1 MEKKS
6 KKKSKSHAT
15 THTVRNVF
23 CAVCSV
29 ATQVFLILTLFVIG
43 NLSAWQ
49 ENVRPKLYVELG
61 PEDVLKFLGN
71 ESVVDHF
78 KLVTRD
84 GDSLLVGARNIIY
97 NLSIHD
103 LNEQQRLVWYSP
115 EDDQKMCV
123 VKGKDEEA
131 CQNYVRIMVVTSP
144 GRLFVCGTNSF
155 RPMCNTYIINDNNY
169 TLEATKNG
177 QAVCPYDPRHNST
190 SVFADNELYS
200 GTVADFSGSDPII
213 YREPLQTEQYDS
225 LSLNAPN
232 FVSSFTQG
240 DFVYFFFRE
249 TAVEYINCGKAIYSR
264 VARVCKW
271 DKGGPHRFRNRWT
284 SFLKSRLNCSI
295 PGDFPFYFN
304 EIQSA
309 SNLVEGHYGHSS
321 AKLIYGVFNTPTNS
335 IPGSAV
341 CAFSLQDI
349 ADTFEGS
356 FKEQSSINSNW
367 LPVNN
372 GKVPEPRPGSCHNDS
387 RTLPDPTLNF
397 IKTHSL
403 MDENVPAF
411 FGQPILVRTS
421 TIYRF
426 TQIAVDA
433 QIKTP
438 GGKTYD
444 VIFVG
449 TDHGKIIKSVNA
461 ESADSD
467 KKVTSVVI
475 EEIDVLPKSEPI
487 RNLEIVRTMQ
497 YDQAKDGSYD
507 DGKLVIVTDSQVI
520 AIQLHRCHNDKITS
534 CSECVALQD
543 PYCAWDKIAGKCRSH
558 GAPRWLE
565 ENYFYQNVATGQHAA
580 CPSGKINSKDANVGE
595 QKGYRDDMGLLD
607 QRRQSKDQEMINIM
621 QDKNFEGPQISPDI
635 INAQYT
641 VETLVMAVLAGS
653 IFSLLVGFFTGYF
666 CGRRC
671 HKDED
676 DNLPY
681 PDTEYEYFEQRQ
693 NVNRI
698 QTEPKLLPQVEEVT
712 YAEPVLL
719 PQPPSQNKMHSPKNT
734 LRKPIPHHGPNSETF
749 FQFQPDGYNTQ
760 QTYRCRDNFGTLRS
774 HQVMGDN
781 YRRGD
786 GFSTT
791 RSVKK
796 AVNTNTRN
804 RSLGRLRRQPPRH
817 GIVTQ
822 HRSNSP
828 QHSSSGSSPVMSNSS
843 SSPAPPSSSPSP
855 QESPKNC
862 SYIYRDLITNTKSMP
877 LIKTAATTTALAI
890 TTTINTN
897 TIDEKSI
904 ITKSYL
910 QQQQQ
915 QSEQQQQQQRQQ
927 NANTAKTLFTTT
939 AITKSTTKTVKETPK
954 QKHQQQQQQERH
966 NNTREPKTM
975 LTKSVP
981 ATPVQVNPTTN
992 NFMPSSADDDDVDDD
1007 YIDDNDVLYMPPYS
1021 YPNCSLNICEDDDDY
1036 YNDDLFKETGDNHA
1050 FDLPHDN
1057 DGDSSSLAMITP
1069 PPPYDTPPHRQQS
1082 QQQLTKKSSLASL
1095 SLTNST
1101 ARGQR
1106 SHAPTTRKYLFNNR
1120 ELFNISSSNGNSSS
1134 NSLQQD
1140 QQQQTSSLAGTLSNA
1155 ITPTKL
1161 SAAAA
1166 AMFAA
1171 PQLNRKWNLHRKRRR
1186 RNSSSGDSKEL
1197 DKLVLQ
1203 SVDWDDND
1211 IY

>member
-1 MEKKS
+1 MTTSSYWHDMTPKLLRELCIS
-6 KKKSKSHAT
+6 KIHI
-15 THTVRNVF
+15 
-23 CAVCSV
+23 
-29 ATQVFLILTLFVIG
+29 FLLLTLYVIG

-71 ESVVDHF
+71 DTVLDHF
-78 KLVTRD
+78 KLVTKD
-84 GDSLLVGARNIIY
+84 GNSLLVGARNVVY

-103 LNEQQRLVWYSP
+103 LTEQQRLLWSSP
-115 EDDQKMCV
+115 ENDVKMCV
-123 VKGKDEEA
+123 MKGKDDEA
-131 CQNYVRIMVVTSP
+131 CQNYIRILVVTSP
-144 GRLFVCGTNSF
+144 GRLLVCGTNSF
-155 RPMCNTYIINDNNY
+155 RPECTSYVINANNY
-169 TLEATKNG
+169 SLEATKSG
-177 QAVCPYDPRHNST
+177 QAVCPYDPKHNST
-190 SVFADNELYS
+190 SVFADNELYT

-249 TAVEYINCGKAIYSR
+249 TAVEYINCGKAVYSR

-295 PGDFPFYFN
+295 PGDYPFYFN

-309 SNLVEGHYGHSS
+309 SNLVEGSYGHSNS
-321 AKLIYGVFNTPTNS
+321 KLIYGVFNTPINS

-341 CAFSLQDI
+341 CAFNLQDI
-349 ADTFEGS
+349 ADTFEGN
-356 FKEQSSINSNW
+356 FKEQTGINSNW
-367 LPVNN
+367 LPVNSA
-372 GKVPEPRPGSCHNDS
+372 KVPDPRPGSCHNDS
-387 RTLPDPTLNF
+387 RTLPDLTLNF

-461 ESADSD
+461 ESADSN
-467 KKVTSVVI
+467 KKVSSVVI
-475 EEIDVLPKSEPI
+475 EEIDVLTKSEPI

-497 YDQAKDGSYD
+497 YDQPKEGSYD
-507 DGKLVIVTDSQVI
+507 DGKLVIITDSQVL
-520 AIQLHRCHNDKITS
+520 AIKLHRCNNDKITS

-580 CPSGKINSKDANVGE
+580 CPSGKISSKDANVGE
-595 QKGYRDDMGLLD
+595 QKGYRDDMDLLD
-607 QRRQSKDQEMINIM
+607 SRRAGKDQEIINIM
-621 QDKNFEGPQISPDI
+621 QDKDFEDI

-698 QTEPKLLPQVEEVT
+698 HCRIQAEPKLLPQVEEVT

-719 PQPPSQNKMHSPKNT
+719 PQAPSQNKLQHSPKNT
-734 LRKPIPHHGPNSETF
+734 LRKPMHHHGANSETL
-749 FQFQPDGYNTQ
+749 FQFQPDNFNNRE
-760 QTYRCRDNFGTLRS
+760 TYRGRDNFGTLRS
-774 HQVMGDN
+774 HQGDN

-796 AVNTNTRN
+796 V
-804 RSLGRLRRQPPRH
+804 
-817 GIVTQ
+817 
-822 HRSNSP
+822 
-828 QHSSSGSSPVMSNSS
+828 
-843 SSPAPPSSSPSP
+843 
-855 QESPKNC
+855 
-862 SYIYRDLITNTKSMP
+862 
-877 LIKTAATTTALAI
+877 
-890 TTTINTN
+890 
-897 TIDEKSI
+897 
-904 ITKSYL
+904 YL
-910 QQQQQ
+910 
-915 QSEQQQQQQRQQ
+915 
-927 NANTAKTLFTTT
+927 
-939 AITKSTTKTVKETPK
+939 
-954 QKHQQQQQQERH
+954 
-966 NNTREPKTM
+966 
-975 LTKSVP
+975 
-981 ATPVQVNPTTN
+981 
-992 NFMPSSADDDDVDDD
+992 
-1007 YIDDNDVLYMPPYS
+1007 
-1021 YPNCSLNICEDDDDY
+1021 
-1036 YNDDLFKETGDNHA
+1036 
-1050 FDLPHDN
+1050 
-1057 DGDSSSLAMITP
+1057 
-1069 PPPYDTPPHRQQS
+1069 
-1082 QQQLTKKSSLASL
+1082 
-1095 SLTNST
+1095 
-1101 ARGQR
+1101 
-1106 SHAPTTRKYLFNNR
+1106 
-1120 ELFNISSSNGNSSS
+1120 
-1134 NSLQQD
+1134 
-1140 QQQQTSSLAGTLSNA
+1140 
-1155 ITPTKL
+1155 
-1161 SAAAA
+1161 
-1166 AMFAA
+1166 
-1171 PQLNRKWNLHRKRRR
+1171 
-1186 RNSSSGDSKEL
+1186 
-1197 DKLVLQ
+1197 
-1203 SVDWDDND
+1203 
-1211 IY
+1211 

>member
-1 MEKKS
+1 MTTSTYWHDMTPKLLRELCIS
-6 KKKSKSHAT
+6 K
-15 THTVRNVF
+15 THI
-23 CAVCSV
+23 
-29 ATQVFLILTLFVIG
+29 FLLLTLYVIG

-71 ESVVDHF
+71 DTILDHF
-78 KLVTRD
+78 KLVTKD
-84 GDSLLVGARNIIY
+84 GNSLLVGARNVVY

-103 LNEQQRLVWYSP
+103 LTEQQRLLWSSP
-115 EDDQKMCV
+115 ENDVKMCV
-123 VKGKDEEA
+123 MKGKDEEA
-131 CQNYVRIMVVTSP
+131 CQNYIRILVVTSP
-144 GRLFVCGTNSF
+144 GRLLVCGTNSF
-155 RPMCNTYIINDNNY
+155 RPECTSYVINANNY
-169 TLEATKNG
+169 SLEATKSG
-177 QAVCPYDPRHNST
+177 QAVCPYDPKHNST
-190 SVFADNELYS
+190 SVFADNELYT

-249 TAVEYINCGKAIYSR
+249 TAVEYINCGKAVYSR

-295 PGDFPFYFN
+295 PGDYPFYFN

-309 SNLVEGHYGHSS
+309 SNLVEGSYGHSNS
-321 AKLIYGVFNTPTNS
+321 KLIYGVFNTPINS

-341 CAFSLQDI
+341 CAFNLQDI
-349 ADTFEGS
+349 ADTFEGN
-356 FKEQSSINSNW
+356 FKEQSGINSNW
-367 LPVNN
+367 LPVNSA
-372 GKVPEPRPGSCHNDS
+372 KVPDPRPGSCHNDS
-387 RTLPDPTLNF
+387 RTLPDLTLNF

-461 ESADSD
+461 ESADSN
-467 KKVTSVVI
+467 KKVSSVVI
-475 EEIDVLPKSEPI
+475 EEIDVLTKSEPI

-497 YDQAKDGSYD
+497 YDQPKEGSYD
-507 DGKLVIVTDSQVI
+507 DGKLVIITDSQVL
-520 AIQLHRCHNDKITS
+520 AIKLHRCNNDKITS

-580 CPSGKINSKDANVGE
+580 CPSGKISSKDANVGE
-595 QKGYRDDMGLLD
+595 QKGYRDDMDLLD
-607 QRRQSKDQEMINIM
+607 SRRAGKDQEIINIM
-621 QDKNFEGPQISPDI
+621 QDKDFEDI

-698 QTEPKLLPQVEEVT
+698 HCRIQAEPKLLPQVEEVT

-719 PQPPSQNKMHSPKNT
+719 PQAPSQNKIQHSPKNT
-734 LRKPIPHHGPNSETF
+734 LRKPMHHHGANSETL
-749 FQFQPDGYNTQ
+749 FQFQPDNFNNRE
-760 QTYRCRDNFGTLRS
+760 TYRGRDNFGTLRS
-774 HQVMGDN
+774 HQGDN

-796 AVNTNTRN
+796 V
-804 RSLGRLRRQPPRH
+804 
-817 GIVTQ
+817 
-822 HRSNSP
+822 
-828 QHSSSGSSPVMSNSS
+828 
-843 SSPAPPSSSPSP
+843 
-855 QESPKNC
+855 
-862 SYIYRDLITNTKSMP
+862 
-877 LIKTAATTTALAI
+877 
-890 TTTINTN
+890 
-897 TIDEKSI
+897 
-904 ITKSYL
+904 YL
-910 QQQQQ
+910 
-915 QSEQQQQQQRQQ
+915 
-927 NANTAKTLFTTT
+927 
-939 AITKSTTKTVKETPK
+939 
-954 QKHQQQQQQERH
+954 
-966 NNTREPKTM
+966 
-975 LTKSVP
+975 
-981 ATPVQVNPTTN
+981 
-992 NFMPSSADDDDVDDD
+992 
-1007 YIDDNDVLYMPPYS
+1007 
-1021 YPNCSLNICEDDDDY
+1021 
-1036 YNDDLFKETGDNHA
+1036 
-1050 FDLPHDN
+1050 
-1057 DGDSSSLAMITP
+1057 
-1069 PPPYDTPPHRQQS
+1069 
-1082 QQQLTKKSSLASL
+1082 
-1095 SLTNST
+1095 
-1101 ARGQR
+1101 
-1106 SHAPTTRKYLFNNR
+1106 
-1120 ELFNISSSNGNSSS
+1120 
-1134 NSLQQD
+1134 
-1140 QQQQTSSLAGTLSNA
+1140 
-1155 ITPTKL
+1155 
-1161 SAAAA
+1161 
-1166 AMFAA
+1166 
-1171 PQLNRKWNLHRKRRR
+1171 
-1186 RNSSSGDSKEL
+1186 
-1197 DKLVLQ
+1197 
-1203 SVDWDDND
+1203 
-1211 IY
+1211 